1 MDRRER
7 TGVNALKDALL
18 RGNDGP
24 AGGGLKIGLSQVAR
38 VIKDSRRPRMAKA

>member
-18 RGNDGP
+18 RGNDST
-24 AGGGLKIGLSQVAR
+24 AGGGLKIGLWHVAR
-38 VIKDSRRPRMAKA
+38 VIEGSRRLRMAKA